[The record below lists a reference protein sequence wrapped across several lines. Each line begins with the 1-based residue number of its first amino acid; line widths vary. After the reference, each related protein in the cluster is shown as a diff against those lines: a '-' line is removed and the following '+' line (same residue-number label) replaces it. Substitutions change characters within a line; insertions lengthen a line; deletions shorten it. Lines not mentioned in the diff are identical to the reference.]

1 MRYPSAEDHMKAV
14 QQPDP
19 FTTDELRRME
29 LVVHPVFQIPSPATG
44 TSAVVFK
51 ALADG
56 EAQALR
62 FFTRED
68 NWSGDRY
75 SALHDHFTARG
86 LAKSVA
92 MPRWVNDGIRAN
104 GRTWPVVC
112 MQWVDG
118 HTLNKYVEDLV
129 EQQDRRALHILAGA
143 WLELIA
149 RLQRAEFAHG
159 DLQHGNVMVDTRGE
173 MRLVDFDC
181 AWIGRFAG
189 QAAPSETGHR
199 NYQLEARAWGPW
211 MDTFPGLVIYTSL
224 LALSKNPN
232 PWHALNTGEN
242 LLFRHEDFHPP
253 FQSPTWAHLSN
264 IQDRQLDLLAVRLK
278 ECCAPGWVPNGP
290 LEELLGPRQIPWWER
305 TPAAAASAAAPQQLP
320 QPIPAGWPNT
330 RPAPNWQPV
339 RQPTRDWWQEQ
350 AAQGNR
356 GPQVP
361 VPRRTKPSVGVV
373 AAALGWGSAAAI
385 LCAAVAA
392 SAGGEG
398 AAGALV
404 GLLVAIIVFIVGMA
418 RRSR

>member
-1 MRYPSAEDHMKAV
+1 
-14 QQPDP
+14 
-19 FTTDELRRME
+19 
-29 LVVHPVFQIPSPATG
+29 
-44 TSAVVFK
+44 
-51 ALADG
+51 
-56 EAQALR
+56 
-62 FFTRED
+62 
-68 NWSGDRY
+68 
-75 SALHDHFTARG
+75 
-86 LAKSVA
+86 
-92 MPRWVNDGIRAN
+92 
-104 GRTWPVVC
+104 

-129 EQQDRRALHILAGA
+129 EQQDTPRAAAFWRRRGC
-143 WLELIA
+143 ELVA
-149 RLQRAEFAHG
+149 SAADGPSSRTATCSTATSWSTRA
-159 DLQHGNVMVDTRGE
+159 GE

-181 AWIGRFAG
+181 SWIGRFAG
-189 QAAPSETGHR
+189 RAGALARPGTGTTNCR
-199 NYQLEARAWGPW
+199 RRAWGRW

-278 ECCAPGWVPNGP
+278 ECCAPGWVPNGR
-290 LEELLGPRQIPWWER
+290 LEELLGPRQIPWWQR
-305 TPAAAASAAAPQQLP
+305 TPAAAAPAAAPRQLP
-320 QPIPAGWPNT
+320 QPIPTGWPNI

-339 RQPTRDWWQEQ
+339 RQPTRNWWQEQ

-373 AAALGWGSAAAI
+373 VAAALGWGSAAAI

-398 AAGALV
+398 GAGALV